1 MSDFLKSQDIKRQLQ
16 RFTNTPSHRVS
27 RFTPARILRTRV
39 WVESILR
46 DNHICRQ
53 QLQSLFFG
61 EEREST
67 GTVLRW
73 LKGKQTVTESTVKN
87 FGKIPDIQH
96 SNLNVFQFP
105 IFQLLDPN
113 LKKTDLFALIRQHQK
128 ATSMGYMWSFPHTES
143 FPLEKYSNYVICSPE
158 DSDAL
163 FQLGGVHGFLGVL
176 MLVRLAEVTKD
187 STKHLLFM
195 LDAYRAFPA
204 FCRNKYFK
212 NRWIEFFKLL
222 QNIHYRVYT
231 SALTMAPIIEVIQKQ
246 IFAKHHPTIRHMWP
260 RSPINGRFIEP
271 EKPYVLASLPYTS
284 STSKTSLFKYETQL
298 F

>member
-1 MSDFLKSQDIKRQLQ
+1 MFSMNDFLKSQDIKRQLQ
-16 RFTNTPSHRVS
+16 QLTNNAPHRAS

-46 DNHICRQ
+46 DNHICRR

-87 FGKIPDIQH
+87 FNKTQ
-96 SNLNVFQFP
+96 SNNLNVFQFP
-105 IFQLLDPN
+105 IFQLLEPN
-113 LKKTDLFALIRQHQK
+113 LKKTELFALIKQYQK
-128 ATSMGYMWSFPHTES
+128 STSLGYLWSFPHTEQ
-143 FPLEKYSNYVICSPE
+143 FPLNEYANYIICSPE

-187 STKHLLFM
+187 STKHFLLM
-195 LDAYRAFPA
+195 QDAYRAFPA

-212 NRWIEFFKLL
+212 KRWIEFFKLL
-222 QNIHYRVYT
+222 QGIHYRVYT
-231 SALTMAPIIEVIQKQ
+231 SALTIAPRIEIIQKQ
-246 IFAKHHPTIRHMWP
+246 INAKHHPTIRNKWP
-260 RSPINGRFIEP
+260 RSSTNFRFIEP
-271 EKPYVLASLPYTS
+271 EKPFELASLPS
-284 STSKTSLFKYETQL
+284 RSCTSKTALFKYETQ
-298 F
+298 FF